1 MCGYLFG
8 IVWILGG
15 IAAIIQGAR
24 GKSIDI
30 GHKRRYLLGGSSA
43 VIVGIVAI
51 IIGFLFFYWISK

>member
-8 IVWILGG
+8 ILWILGG

-30 GHKRRYLLGGSSA
+30 GHKKQKLVGGSAA
-43 VIVGIVAI
+43 VLMGVISVLVGI
-51 IIGFLFFYWISK
+51 LFFYWTSK